1 MVSAVYGVG
10 FAPMLQCAAYGIPD
24 VVTRQLSMGTPLITT
39 YLLRRAGD
47 SLPETLSAFIDRAIR
62 ELGEDGYGGSTH
74 AVASPDRWRSEEHTS
89 ELQSLMR
96 ISSADFCLK
105 KKIHLHLTTTNAYI

>member
-1 MVSAVYGVG
+1 MLLTLVSAGYGVG
-10 FAPMLQCAAYGIPD
+10 FAPMLQSAAYGIPD

-74 AVASPDRWRSEEHTS
+74 AEIGKHTS

-96 ISSADFCLK
+96 ISYAVFCLK
-105 KKIHLHLTTTNAYI
+105 KKKNN